1 MASNISSFGVAPL
14 PFVKSSLLGF
24 VIAYF
29 GTFLGELHCPRGDFM
44 PMERKST
51 LCRLFVLVTLPLIM
65 LKSFK
70 IVHNSACSWPWCRNT
85 ASNESWEVNS
95 IRKPTASTPT
105 GSVPPPTWPA
115 CPNQL
120 VSMALT
126 SFSISMVWP
135 RENKQKN
142 KPRNAQKKY
151 TYRKTLSGQ
160 KKRRAATTITKVK
173 FYKDRDGGA
182 ASTLGQPPVPC
193 QPGQAFTP
201 DIVVPTRPGQ
211 VQPRKPNNNKPLWP
225 PDFPAA
231 LCLMCAQW
239 NLGQGNANRQ
249 VAPPPGRQWMH
260 GHRGHMASWT
270 NS

>member
-1 MASNISSFGVAPL
+1 MASNISSFGVRIVGVAPL

-126 SFSISMVWP
+126 AFSISMVWP
-135 RENKQKN
+135 RENKQK
-142 KPRNAQKKY
+142 KQTEKCTEKIYIQKNIKW
-151 TYRKTLSGQ
+151 TEKTASGDNNNESEILQ
-160 KKRRAATTITKVK
+160 RSWWRSGVHAWAATSAMPAWSGV
-173 FYKDRDGGA
+173 YPRHCSAD
-182 ASTLGQPPVPC
+182 
-193 QPGQAFTP
+193 QATS
-201 DIVVPTRPGQ
+201 G
-211 VQPRKPNNNKPLWP
+211 
-225 PDFPAA
+225 PAKKA
-231 LCLMCAQW
+231 KQ
-239 NLGQGNANRQ
+239 
-249 VAPPPGRQWMH
+249 
-260 GHRGHMASWT
+260 
-270 NS
+270 